1 VGFLKVHEDF
11 TRAAKVE
18 SSSDRSF
25 GFVMA
30 GVFTLVAVLPALH
43 GPISSI
49 RWWAAVLAAAFL
61 ALALWWSESLRPLNR
76 LWSKFGLFLSKII
89 GPVVL
94 ALLFYAIVTPVG
106 FLVRAFGKDP
116 LRLRRDGTTSYWIVR
131 QPPGPVPGSM
141 KDQF

>member
-1 VGFLKVHEDF
+1 
-11 TRAAKVE
+11 
-18 SSSDRSF
+18 
-25 GFVMA
+25 MA
-30 GVFTLVAVLPALH
+30 GFFALVAVLPALH

-49 RWWAAVLAAAFL
+49 RGWAAVLAAAFL

-76 LWSKFGLFLSKII
+76 LWSKFGFFLSKII

-106 FLVRAFGKDP
+106 FLMRAFGKDP
-116 LRLRRDGTTSYWIVR
+116 LRLRRPGTTSYWIVR

>member
-1 VGFLKVHEDF
+1 
-11 TRAAKVE
+11 
-18 SSSDRSF
+18 
-25 GFVMA
+25 MA
-30 GVFTLVAVLPALH
+30 GFFALVAVLPALH

-49 RWWAAVLAAAFL
+49 RGWAAVLAAAFL

-76 LWSKFGLFLSKII
+76 LWSKFGFFLSKII

-106 FLVRAFGKDP
+106 FLMRAFGKDP